1 MTEMPKT
8 PADILLENLR
18 KWREGHT
25 TDAKEAGEEP
35 RRRNIPR
42 RTKIVLWILAIII
55 AVVIL
60 AFILSSFWSEI
71 LWFDEVGYRG
81 IFLTRI
87 WAPLALGV
95 VAGIVFFAVFYLN
108 LRLARRLSPRL
119 RVAARNQDD
128 EGTEIL
134 ELIPTPDRSVNRI
147 LLIGS
152 MVVALF
158 FAVGTAGGWQEI
170 LLFFNRVDFGYTD
183 PIFNRDASFYVYVLP
198 ILRRLLGFFSSL
210 LIVTLIATT
219 SVYVFDRAITRP
231 ATGRGFILAPHVKAH
246 LSLLAALILVGK
258 AVEFFIQRW
267 ELLYS
272 TRGVTF
278 GAGYTD
284 ATVQLPVLGV
294 LAAVALISA
303 VIFLVNIHYR
313 GWKLPIVSVGLLVV
327 VWVGA
332 GAIYPAIIQQY
343 RVSPNEIQM
352 ETPYIVNNIEATRFA
367 FGLDNTITK
376 PFPAKQQL
384 TLEDIENNKATID
397 NIRLWDPRPLLDTYS
412 QLQEIRLY
420 YRFKD
425 VDVDRYH
432 VDDNYRQVM
441 LAARELD
448 QSDLQAQAKTW
459 VNERI
464 TYTHGYGVVAC
475 AVNEVRGEG
484 LPAFLIEDIPPQ
496 TKTDLSVTRPEIYYG
511 EIGNEFV
518 LVKTTALEF
527 DYPSGNENVFTTYEG
542 EGGVPI
548 TGFFKQ
554 LAFTIKFR
562 DLKLLFSEYLTP
574 ETRIMYKRTI
584 RERVQAIAPFLQY
597 DRDPYI
603 VIRDDG
609 SLVWIMDV
617 YTTTGR
623 FPYAQPTGQDLNYIR
638 NSIKVVID
646 AYHGDVTFYQ
656 IDPDDAMATAW
667 SNVFPE
673 LLRPGSELPDDLRQH
688 LRYPEDM
695 FSIQA
700 DKMTVYHMQD
710 PQTFYNKEDVWQ
722 IPEEIYFNEEVRV
735 EPYYIIMGLPGERE
749 EEFIL
754 LQPFTPLERKNM
766 IAWMCGRM
774 DGDNYGQ
781 IVIFDFPK
789 DTLIFGPSQVE
800 ARITNDTEISAQIT
814 LWSQAGSR
822 VIRGNLLVIPVE
834 DSVMY
839 VEPLFLQAEQSPIPE
854 LRRVI
859 VNYGDEVVMEPTLAD
874 GLKRIFG
881 SSPPSTTEP
890 PSTTTTEPTETTIT
904 TAPPTTTSTT
914 AGLPADAAELIAR
927 AEELYQQIL
936 TNQGETQQLINELGR
951 VLDDLARI
959 RQ

>member
-1 MTEMPKT
+1 MTDMPKA
-8 PADILLENLR
+8 PGDMLLEALKKWSESRAGGR
-18 KWREGHT
+18 KE
-25 TDAKEAGEEP
+25 TDTEP
-35 RRRNIPR
+35 RTRNLGR
-42 RTKIVLWILAIII
+42 GRKIILWVVSGILA
-55 AVVIL
+55 VVLL
-60 AFILSSFWSEI
+60 AFILSSFWSEL

-81 IFLTRI
+81 IFLVRI
-87 WAPLALGV
+87 WVPLVLGV
-95 VAGIVFFAVFYLN
+95 VAGAIFFAVFYLN

-119 RVAARNQDD
+119 RVAAREPGE
-128 EGTEIL
+128 EGAEIL
-134 ELIPTPDRSVNRI
+134 ELVPTPDRAVNRI

-152 MVVALF
+152 LLLAFF
-158 FAVGTAGGWQEI
+158 FAVGTAGAWQEW
-170 LLFFNRVDFGYTD
+170 LLFFNRLEIGYVD
-183 PIFNRDASFYVYVLP
+183 PIFNRDASFYVWVLP
-198 ILRRLLGFFSSL
+198 ILRRLLGFFSGL
-210 LIVTLIATT
+210 LIVTLIGTT
-219 SVYVFDRAITRP
+219 AVYVFDRAIMR
-231 ATGRGFILAPHVKAH
+231 ADTGRGFHLAPHVKAH
-246 LSLLAALILVGK
+246 LSLLAALLLVGK
-258 AVEFFIQRW
+258 AVDFFMQRW

-272 TRGVTF
+272 SRGVTF
-278 GAGYTD
+278 GASYTD
-284 ATVQLPVLGV
+284 VAVQLPVLGI
-294 LAAVALISA
+294 LAVVALISA
-303 VIFLVNIHYR
+303 VILLVNIHYR
-313 GWKLPIVSVGLLVV
+313 GWKLPMVSLGLLVV
-327 VWVGA
+327 VWIGA
-332 GAIYPAIIQQY
+332 GVVYPAIIQQY

-352 ETPYIVNNIEATRFA
+352 ESPYIVNNIEATRFA
-367 FGLDNTITK
+367 FGLDRTTTK
-376 PFPAKQQL
+376 PFPARQRL
-384 TLEDIENNKATID
+384 TLEDIEENKATID
-397 NIRLWDPRPLLDTYS
+397 NIRLWDPRPLLSTYS

-425 VDVDRYH
+425 VDVDRYR

-448 QSDLQAQAKTW
+448 QDDLQDQAKTW
-459 VNERI
+459 VNKRI

-496 TKTDLSVTRPEIYYG
+496 TDTDLHISRPEIYYG

-518 LVKTTALEF
+518 LVKTNALEF
-527 DYPSGNENVFTTYEG
+527 DYPSGNENVFTTYAG
-542 EGGVPI
+542 EGGVAV
-548 TGFFKQ
+548 TGFFRQ

-584 RERVQAIAPFLQY
+584 RERVEAIAPFLQY

-609 SLVWIMDV
+609 SLVWIMDA

-656 IDPDDAMATAW
+656 IDPDDALATAW
-667 SNVFPE
+667 GNVFPE
-673 LLRPGSELPDDLRQH
+673 LLRPGRELPDDLRRH

-700 DKMTVYHMQD
+700 EKMTLYHMQD

-722 IPEEIYFNEEVRV
+722 IPEEIYYNEEVRV

-766 IAWMCGRM
+766 IAWMGARM
-774 DGDNYGQ
+774 DGDHYGQ

-859 VNYGDEVVMEPTLAD
+859 VNYGDEVVMERTLAES
-874 GLKRIFG
+874 LERIFG
-881 SSPPSTTEP
+881 SGTPPTTVP
-890 PSTTTTEPTETTIT
+890 PSTTTTEPTG
-904 TAPPTTTSTT
+904 TTTTTEPPLTTTTT
-914 AGLPADAAELIAR
+914 AGLPADAAGLIAR

-936 TNQGETQQLINELGR
+936 THQGETQQLIDELGR
-951 VLDDLARI
+951 VLDELARI
-959 RQ
+959 RR